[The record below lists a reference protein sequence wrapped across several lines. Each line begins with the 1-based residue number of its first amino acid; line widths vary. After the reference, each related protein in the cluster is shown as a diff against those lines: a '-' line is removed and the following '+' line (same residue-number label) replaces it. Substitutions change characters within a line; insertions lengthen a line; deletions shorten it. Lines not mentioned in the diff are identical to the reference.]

1 MPLTLQFCI
10 LDLFA
15 DDATLS
21 SSDSSILKLTSS
33 LNADLENF
41 MNWCTSNDMLVNVP
55 KTKAMLIS
63 TKPKLNQIM
72 SRPPILKIGNETID
86 ISTNEKLLGVHI
98 DNDLSWTTQIENTI
112 KKCNTLLYLLRRIKC
127 YLSIHV
133 RKLFYNAYVLPHL
146 DYCCT
151 IWGNANSE
159 LMESVIKFQKRAAR
173 CILDRDFDSPSAEL
187 FAELKWM
194 EFPERVKYQKAII
207 MYKISHNLAPKYLQ
221 DLFQQTADIHD
232 RALRST
238 FDNLLYVPKP
248 NLEQFR
254 NSLSYSGSKT
264 WNSIPINIKQSDSLS
279 LFKKKYL
286 EWSST
291 QINQ

>member
-1 MPLTLQFCI
+1 
-10 LDLFA
+10 
-15 DDATLS
+15 
-21 SSDSSILKLTSS
+21 
-33 LNADLENF
+33 
-41 MNWCTSNDMLVNVP
+41 
-55 KTKAMLIS
+55 
-63 TKPKLNQIM
+63 
-72 SRPPILKIGNETID
+72 
-86 ISTNEKLLGVHI
+86 
-98 DNDLSWTTQIENTI
+98 
-112 KKCNTLLYLLRRIKC
+112 
-127 YLSIHV
+127 
-133 RKLFYNAYVLPHL
+133 
-146 DYCCT
+146 
-151 IWGNANSE
+151 
-159 LMESVIKFQKRAAR
+159 MESVIKFQKRAAR

-232 RALRST
+232 RALKST
-238 FDNLLYVPKP
+238 SDNLLYVPKP

-264 WNSIPINIKQSDSLS
+264 WNYIPINIKQSDSLS

>member
-1 MPLTLQFCI
+1 
-10 LDLFA
+10 
-15 DDATLS
+15 
-21 SSDSSILKLTSS
+21 
-33 LNADLENF
+33 
-41 MNWCTSNDMLVNVP
+41 
-55 KTKAMLIS
+55 
-63 TKPKLNQIM
+63 
-72 SRPPILKIGNETID
+72 
-86 ISTNEKLLGVHI
+86 
-98 DNDLSWTTQIENTI
+98 
-112 KKCNTLLYLLRRIKC
+112 
-127 YLSIHV
+127 
-133 RKLFYNAYVLPHL
+133 
-146 DYCCT
+146 
-151 IWGNANSE
+151 
-159 LMESVIKFQKRAAR
+159 MESVIKFQKRAAR
-173 CILDRDFDSPSAEL
+173 CILDSDFDSPSAEL

-238 FDNLLYVPKP
+238 SDNLLYVPKP

-254 NSLSYSGSKT
+254 NSRFYSGSKT